1 MIQLLSGDCLEV
13 MKDLSDNSI
22 DCFICD
28 LPYGQLSGGSKITHL
43 KTGIPMKINT
53 YGAASN
59 CSWDIKID
67 LDAFWKEV
75 KRLARNDNT
84 PVLHFCNTRFG
95 IDLINSNPSWFRYD
109 LVWNKE
115 RGVSFLLANK
125 QPMKSHEMIYVFSK
139 KGAYYKRIHIPDTDK
154 KAHSQYYKDISN
166 TTHSANVYT
175 TPNIKLTLAK
185 GCPDGERCPLSVINL
200 RKVGTFKNLHP
211 TEKPIELYKW
221 LLSRYCPPGGT
232 ILDPTA
238 GSFNSIRAARELELN
253 AIGIEMDATFYAN
266 AVKSLTPPSVE

>member
-28 LPYGQLSGGSKITHL
+28 LPYGQLASPKIGGQANERMPSDRC
-43 KTGIPMKINT
+43 
-53 YGAASN
+53 A
-59 CSWDIKID
+59 WDVKID

-75 KRLARNDNT
+75 SRLARNDNT
-84 PVLHFCNTRFG
+84 PVIHFCNTRFG
-95 IDLINSNPSWFRYD
+95 IDLINSNPKWFRYD

-139 KGAYYKRIHIPDTDK
+139 KASYYKRVDIDDPTK

-166 TTHSANVYT
+166 TTRSGNVYT
-175 TPNIKLTLAK
+175 TSDSKLTLSK
-185 GCPDGERCPLSVINL
+185 GCEDGKRCPLSVINMP
-200 RKVGTFKNLHP
+200 KVGTSKDKHP
-211 TEKPIELYKW
+211 TEKPVELYKW
-221 LLSRYCPPGGT
+221 LLSRYCPNGGT

-238 GSFNSIRAARELELN
+238 GSFNSIRAAQELGLD
-253 AIGIEMDATFYAN
+253 AIGIEKDKTFYDN
-266 AVKSLTPPSVE
+266 AVKAFAVSSPNLP